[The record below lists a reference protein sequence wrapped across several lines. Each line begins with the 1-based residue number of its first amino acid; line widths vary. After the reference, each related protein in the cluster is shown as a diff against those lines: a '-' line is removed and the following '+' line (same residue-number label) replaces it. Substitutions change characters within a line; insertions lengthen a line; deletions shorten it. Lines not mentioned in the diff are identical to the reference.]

1 MSFWSRTVRDNAI
14 VSPDAVRARVSTGAR
29 WATIVVV
36 ACVLAGYAA
45 VRFSN
50 QAALLKAW
58 AHASVPA
65 ARAVAQAIGRTPGP
79 PTAGAGSAFA
89 EATEA
94 GVRLRVID
102 PEGKVVRDEGDA
114 PGWPRLTRST
124 PLSVSAVAGSSDP
137 AVWRIE
143 ASGTLRPLLAE
154 IGVMIVLSLC
164 SGIALDRAVRVRPLR
179 DIDHVLDELAQQNA
193 RFDAALNN
201 MSQGLCF
208 FDESQRLIVC
218 NRRYAQMY
226 GVAPE
231 RVRPGVTLREVVD
244 LRFEAGSCPR
254 MTRDEYLAWRR
265 VIATADQPSDSVVEL
280 ENGKVF
286 EIRHRPMAGRGW
298 VATHEDIT
306 ERRRAEEAIAHMAHH
321 DSVTDLPNRVL
332 FRAHLDEAV
341 ERARGGDAAALLYLD
356 LDRFK
361 HVNDTLG
368 HPIGD
373 ALLRGVAERLRACAA
388 PHDVVARLG
397 GDEFAIIQ
405 TAAEQPGAAGLL
417 AAQLVQKLRMPFE
430 VGGHQ
435 VVIGTSVGIAV
446 APRDGA
452 DPDGLLKAADMAL
465 YHAKDTG
472 RGQFCF
478 FDAEMYDKVQ
488 QRRSLELDIRQALAE
503 GQMTLVYQPFVDLTE
518 GRLIGCEALMRWT
531 HPIRGMIPPS
541 EFIPLAEEIG
551 LISALGEWAL
561 REACA
566 EAATWPPGVK
576 VAVNISPKQFKGHKL
591 VQTVLGA
598 LARSGLAAERLELE
612 ITETVILE
620 KTASCEDTLHRLRD
634 LGVKI
639 ALDDFGIGYSSL
651 SYLRAFPFD
660 KIKIDGSFVH
670 DVARKPDCRA
680 IIRAV
685 AELGASLG
693 MTTVAE
699 GVETEEQVEI
709 LARLGCRQVQGC
721 LVSPPRPASEIAQ
734 MLPAQARRL
743 DPAA

>member
-1 MSFWSRTVRDNAI
+1 MRDNGI
-14 VSPDAVRARVSTGAR
+14 VSPDAVRTRVSIGAR
-29 WATIVVV
+29 WATIAVV
-36 ACVLAGYAA
+36 ACLFAGYAA

-50 QAALLKAW
+50 ESAVLHTWAQASISAARRV
-58 AHASVPA
+58 AQTVGGVPA
-65 ARAVAQAIGRTPGP
+65 GP
-79 PTAGAGSAFA
+79 PPGASSAFGA
-89 EATEA
+89 ATAA

-102 PEGKVVRDEGDA
+102 PDGRVVRDEGVA
-114 PGWPRLTRST
+114 PAWPRLTRSV
-124 PLSVSAVAGSSDP
+124 PLSVWAIAGSP
-137 AVWRIE
+137 AAAPWQIE
-143 ASGTLRPLLAE
+143 ASSTLRPLLAE
-154 IGVMIVLSLC
+154 IGAMGIVSLC
-164 SGIALDRAVRVRPLR
+164 IGIGLDRAVRVRPLR
-179 DIDHVLDELAQQNA
+179 DINRVLDELERQSA
-193 RFDAALNN
+193 RFNAALNN

-208 FDESQRLIVC
+208 FDGSQRLIVC
-218 NRRYAQMY
+218 NRRYAEMY
-226 GVAPE
+226 DIAPE
-231 RVRPGVTLREVVD
+231 RVRPGVTLREVVN
-244 LRFEAGSCPR
+244 LRFEAGSCPK

-265 VIATADQPSDSVVEL
+265 VIATSNTPSDSVVEL
-280 ENGKVF
+280 QNGKIF
-286 EIRHRPMAGRGW
+286 EIRHRPMGGLGW

-306 ERRRAEEAIAHMAHH
+306 ERRRAEEAIAHLAHH
-321 DSVTDLPNRVL
+321 DAVTELPNRVL
-332 FRAHLDEAV
+332 FREHMNEVVD
-341 ERARGGDAAALLYLD
+341 RAREGRAAALLYLD

-405 TAAEQPGAAGLL
+405 VAAEQPAAASRL
-417 AAQLVQKLRMPFE
+417 AGQLVQKLRMPFDIA
-430 VGGHQ
+430 GHQ
-435 VVIGTSVGIAV
+435 VVVGTSIGIAM

-465 YHAKDTG
+465 YRAKDTG

-478 FDAEMYDKVQ
+478 FDAEMYDKIQ
-488 QRRSLELDIRQALAE
+488 QRRSLELDIRGALAA
-503 GQMTLVYQPFVDLTE
+503 GQISLVYQPFVDLTE

-531 HPIRGMIPPS
+531 HPIRGMVPPS

-551 LISALGEWAL
+551 LISTLGEWAL
-561 REACA
+561 REACTR
-566 EAATWPPGVK
+566 AATWPRGVK
-576 VAVNISPKQFKGHKL
+576 VAVNISPQQFKGHKL
-591 VQTVLGA
+591 VQTVVGA

-620 KTASCEDTLHRLRD
+620 ETASCEETLHRLRD
-634 LGVKI
+634 IGVKI

-670 DVARKPDCRA
+670 DLARKPDCRA

-685 AELGASLG
+685 AELGATLG
-693 MTTVAE
+693 MITVAE

-709 LARLGCRQVQGC
+709 LQRLGCRQVQGC
-721 LVSPPRPASEIAQ
+721 LVSPPRPASEIAE
-734 MLPAQARRL
+734 MLPTQQGCRL
-743 DPAA
+743 EPAA